1 MSKIDNKFKKYKI
14 SKKKE
19 TMAQICKPRTF
30 QLQPQQKFLT
40 EFFKSNLSKDGV
52 LIYHKIG
59 AGKTCTAISVAESYK
74 KTKKIMVVLPASL
87 VGNFRDE
94 LRSQCPGDVYI
105 SKSEREELNML
116 KPKSKK
122 YKDIIAESD
131 KKINNFYTIYSYH
144 KFIQLCEDR
153 KMKLKNTL
161 LVIDEV
167 QNMVSESGTFYTNL
181 KNVIDKSDSK
191 TKIVLLSA
199 TPMFDKPV
207 EIALTF
213 NLLKPKKEL
222 PIGTEFNNMFLKP
235 YKRKNETLYEFIN
248 QNKFQ
253 QMIKG
258 YISYY
263 RGAQPQ
269 AFPKDNFKVV
279 RCKMENF
286 QYKSYLTSL
295 SADGMRETGSFNNV
309 DILDLPTNFLIG
321 PRFISNISFPNK
333 GIGANGYS
341 SLKGKVLK
349 STNMKNYSIKFYKI
363 YNKIKQSSG
372 PVFIYSNF
380 KDYGGIKSLV
390 KFLEY
395 NGFKNYKTY
404 GEGKMRFAIW
414 SGDESNKVKNEI
426 KAVFNNKDNH
436 NGSKIKIILGTPA
449 IKEGVSLLR
458 VEQVHIL
465 EPYWNLSRMKQII
478 GRAIRFCS
486 HKDLPG
492 KRRYVDIFLYL
503 ATYPGIKTT
512 DEIIWSMAKRKDILV
527 QQFERGMKEA
537 AIDCK
542 LFYNRNVYPGEKP
555 LKCIKQ

>member
-19 TMAQICKPRTF
+19 TMAQICKPKTF

-40 EFFKSNLSKDGV
+40 EFFKSNLSKNGV

-59 AGKTCTAISVAESYK
+59 AGKTCTAISITESYK
-74 KTKKIMVVLPASL
+74 KTKKIIVVLPASL

-94 LRSQCPGDVYI
+94 LRSQCPGDIYI
-105 SKSEREELNML
+105 SKTDREELNIL

-122 YKDIIAESD
+122 YKKIIEESD
-131 KKINNFYTIYSYH
+131 KKINKFYTIYSYH
-144 KFIQLCEDR
+144 KFIQLCEN
-153 KMKLKNTL
+153 KKIKLKNSI

-167 QNMVSESGTFYTNL
+167 QNMVSESGTFYINL

-213 NLLKPKKEL
+213 NLLKPKEEL
-222 PIGTEFNNMFLKP
+222 PTGIEFNNMFLKP
-235 YKRKNETLYEFIN
+235 YKRKNETFYEFIN
-248 QNKFQ
+248 QDKFQ
-253 QMIKG
+253 KIIKG
-258 YISYY
+258 HISYY

-269 AFPKDNFKVV
+269 AFPKDNFKVT
-279 RCKMENF
+279 RCNMENF

-309 DILDLPTNFLIG
+309 DILDLPINFLIG
-321 PRFISNISFPNK
+321 PRFVSNISFPNK

-341 SLKGKVLK
+341 SLKGKALK
-349 STNMKNYSIKFYKI
+349 SSNMKNYSKKFYKI
-363 YNKIKQSSG
+363 YNNIKKSTG
-372 PVFIYSNF
+372 PIFIYSNF

-395 NGFKNYKTY
+395 NGYKNYKTY
-404 GEGKMRFAIW
+404 GEGNKRFALW
-414 SGDESNKVKNEI
+414 SGDESTKNKNEI
-426 KAVFNNKDNH
+426 KAVFNNKNNH

-486 HKDLPG
+486 HKDLSSN
-492 KRRYVDIFLYL
+492 RRFVNIFLYL
-503 ATYPGIKTT
+503 ATYSGVKTT
-512 DEIIWSMAKRKDILV
+512 DEIIWSMAKRKDVLV
-527 QQFERGMKEA
+527 QQFEKVMKEA
-537 AIDCK
+537 AIDCR

-555 LKCIKQ
+555 LKCIK

>member
-1 MSKIDNKFKKYKI
+1 MSKIDIQFKKYKI

-19 TMAQICKPRTF
+19 TMSQICKPKNF

-40 EFFKSNLSKDGV
+40 DFFKSNLSKDGV

-74 KTKKIMVVLPASL
+74 KIKKILVILPASL

-94 LRSQCPGDVYI
+94 LRSQCPGDAYI
-105 SKSEREELNML
+105 SKIDREELNIL
-116 KPKSKK
+116 KPKSSK
-122 YKDIIAESD
+122 YKKIIDESD
-131 KKINNFYTIYSYH
+131 KKINKFYTIYSYH
-144 KFIQLCEDR
+144 KFIQLCED
-153 KMKLKNTL
+153 KKIKLKNTL

-235 YKRKNETLYEFIN
+235 YKRKNEILYEFIN
-248 QNKFQ
+248 QDKFQ
-253 QMIKG
+253 KIIKG

-263 RGAQPQ
+263 RGAQPK
-269 AFPKDNFKVV
+269 AFPKDNFNVV
-279 RCKMENF
+279 RCNMENF

-309 DILDLPTNFLIG
+309 DILELPMNFLIG

-333 GIGANGYS
+333 GIGPNGYA
-341 SLKGKVLK
+341 SLKGNSLK
-349 STNMKNYSIKFYKI
+349 SKNIKNYSKKFYKI
-363 YNKIKQSSG
+363 YNNVKKSTG
-372 PVFIYSNF
+372 PIFIYSNF

-404 GEGKMRFAIW
+404 GEGKLRFAIW
-414 SGDESNKVKNEI
+414 SGDESNKIKNEI
-426 KAVFNNKDNH
+426 KAVFNNKYNH

-492 KRRYVDIFLYL
+492 KRRFVDIFLYL
-503 ATYPGIKTT
+503 ATYSGIKTA
-512 DEIIWSMAKRKDILV
+512 DEIIWSMAKRKDVLV
-527 QQFERGMKEA
+527 QQFEKVMKES
-537 AIDCK
+537 AIDCR

-555 LKCIKQ
+555 LKCINI

>member
-1 MSKIDNKFKKYKI
+1 
-14 SKKKE
+14 
-19 TMAQICKPRTF
+19 
-30 QLQPQQKFLT
+30 
-40 EFFKSNLSKDGV
+40 
-52 LIYHKIG
+52 
-59 AGKTCTAISVAESYK
+59 
-74 KTKKIMVVLPASL
+74 
-87 VGNFRDE
+87 
-94 LRSQCPGDVYI
+94 
-105 SKSEREELNML
+105 
-116 KPKSKK
+116 
-122 YKDIIAESD
+122 
-131 KKINNFYTIYSYH
+131 
-144 KFIQLCEDR
+144 
-153 KMKLKNTL
+153 
-161 LVIDEV
+161 
-167 QNMVSESGTFYTNL
+167 
-181 KNVIDKSDSK
+181 
-191 TKIVLLSA
+191 
-199 TPMFDKPV
+199 MFDKPV

-222 PIGTEFNNMFLKP
+222 PIGTDFNNMFLKP

-253 QMIKG
+253 QIIKG

-269 AFPKDNFKVV
+269 AFPKDNFKVI
-279 RCKMENF
+279 RCNMENF

-295 SADGMRETGSFNNV
+295 SADGMREAGSFNNV
-309 DILDLPTNFLIG
+309 DILDLPMNFLIG

-341 SLKGKVLK
+341 SLKGKSLK
-349 STNMKNYSIKFYKI
+349 STNMKNYSKKFYKI
-363 YNKIKQSSG
+363 YNKIKQSIG

-395 NGFKNYKTY
+395 NGYKNYKTY

-414 SGDESNKVKNEI
+414 SGDESNKVKNEV

-436 NGSKIKIILGTPA
+436 DGSKIKIILGTPA

-503 ATYPGIKTT
+503 ATYPGIKTA
-512 DEIIWSMAKRKDILV
+512 DEIIWSMAKRKDVLV

-537 AIDCK
+537 AVDCK

-555 LKCIKQ
+555 LKCIK

>member
-30 QLQPQQKFLT
+30 QLQPQQKFLM

-59 AGKTCTAISVAESYK
+59 AGKTCTAISIAESYK
-74 KTKKIMVVLPASL
+74 KRKKIIVVLPASL

-105 SKSEREELNML
+105 SNSDREELNIL

-122 YKDIIAESD
+122 YKEIITQSD
-131 KKINNFYTIYSYH
+131 KKINKFYTIYSYH

-341 SLKGKVLK
+341 SLKGKALR
-349 STNMKNYSIKFYKI
+349 STNMKNYSKKFYKI
-363 YNKIKQSSG
+363 YNKIKQSTG

-404 GEGKMRFAIW
+404 SEGKMRFAIW

-426 KAVFNNKDNH
+426 KAVFNNKNNH
-436 NGSKIKIILGTPA
+436 DGSKIKIILGTPA

-503 ATYPGIKTT
+503 ATYPGIKTA
-512 DEIIWSMAKRKDILV
+512 DEIIWSMAKRKDVLV
-527 QQFERGMKEA
+527 QQFERAMKES

-542 LFYNRNVYPGEKP
+542 LFYNRNVYSGEKP
-555 LKCIKQ
+555 LKCIR

>member
-30 QLQPQQKFLT
+30 QLQPQQKFLM

-59 AGKTCTAISVAESYK
+59 AGKTCTAISIAESYK
-74 KTKKIMVVLPASL
+74 KRKKIIVVLPASL

-105 SKSEREELNML
+105 SNSDREELNIL

-122 YKDIIAESD
+122 YKEIITQSD
-131 KKINNFYTIYSYH
+131 KKINKFYTIYSYH

-341 SLKGKVLK
+341 SLKGKALR
-349 STNMKNYSIKFYKI
+349 STNMKNYSKKFYKI
-363 YNKIKQSSG
+363 YNKIKQSTG

-404 GEGKMRFAIW
+404 SEGKMRFAIW
-414 SGDESNKVKNEI
+414 SGDESNKVKNEV
-426 KAVFNNKDNH
+426 KAVFNNKNNH
-436 NGSKIKIILGTPA
+436 DGSKIKIILGTPA

-503 ATYPGIKTT
+503 ATYPGIKTA
-512 DEIIWSMAKRKDILV
+512 DEIIWSMAKRKDVLV
-527 QQFERGMKEA
+527 QQFERAMKES

-542 LFYNRNVYPGEKP
+542 LFYNRNVYSGEKP
-555 LKCIKQ
+555 LKCIK

>member
-14 SKKKE
+14 SKKRE
-19 TMAQICKPRTF
+19 TMAQICKPKTF

-59 AGKTCTAISVAESYK
+59 AGKTCTAISIAESYK
-74 KTKKIMVVLPASL
+74 KTKKVIVVLPASL

-94 LRSQCPGDVYI
+94 LRSQCPGDEYI
-105 SKSEREELNML
+105 SQSEREELNIL
-116 KPKSKK
+116 RPKSTK
-122 YKDIIAESD
+122 YKNIIAESD
-131 KKINNFYTIYSYH
+131 KKINKFYTIYSYH
-144 KFIQLCEDR
+144 KFIQLCEDK

-161 LVIDEV
+161 LIIDEV
-167 QNMVSESGTFYTNL
+167 QNMVSESGTFYVNL
-181 KNVIDKSDSK
+181 KNAIDKSDSK

-222 PIGTEFNNMFLKP
+222 PIGTDFNNMFLKP
-235 YKRKNETLYEFIN
+235 YKVKNDTFYELIN
-248 QNKFQ
+248 EDKFKN
-253 QMIKG
+253 MIKG

-269 AFPKDNFKVV
+269 AFPKDNLKVV

-295 SADGMRETGSFNNV
+295 SADGMREKGSFNDV

-341 SLKGKVLK
+341 SLRGSSLK
-349 STNMKNYSIKFYKI
+349 PINIKNYSKKFYKI
-363 YNKIKQSSG
+363 YNNIKKSKG
-372 PVFIYSNF
+372 PIFIYSNF

-414 SGDESNKVKNEI
+414 SGDESNKIKNEI

-486 HKDLPG
+486 HKDLPRD
-492 KRRYVDIFLYL
+492 RRFVDIFLYL
-503 ATYPGIKTT
+503 ATYPGIKTA
-512 DEIIWSMAKRKDILV
+512 DQIIWSMAKRKDKLV
-527 QQFERGMKEA
+527 QQFERAMKEA
-537 AIDCK
+537 AVDCK
-542 LFYNRNVYPGEKP
+542 LFYNRNVYPGDKP
-555 LKCIKQ
+555 LKCIKN